1 MGLHRLH
8 HIFLMI
14 VVNQEPIDPALI
26 EDAFQ
31 RIKTHAE
38 LMTEVSCCER
48 DEEFLAQAEE
58 EVIDGIL
65 LAQEAERRFPKLDP
79 DRVKKSMEKALRQ
92 WRDNGA
98 SWELIETHHSAI
110 HQETTA
116 ALRMECFTEELF
128 RDIAEPSDEEIS
140 HYYEE
145 HRYDFFQAPAVHAL
159 HLLRFP
165 DHAQPWKEYAFLLD
179 LRQQILAGAD
189 FATLAREHTQK
200 STKEID
206 LDWVPMERILHPFE
220 AILFS
225 LQEKEVSPIISH
237 ENALH
242 LVYPLEVRPA
252 LQPPLEE
259 KREEIVHR
267 LLTEKRQAALRT
279 LAQELRA
286 TAVIERHGHS
296 LAPEQE

>member
-1 MGLHRLH
+1 M
-8 HIFLMI
+8 IF
-14 VVNQEPIDPALI
+14 VNQEPIDPALI

-38 LMTEVSCCER
+38 LLTEVSCCER
-48 DEEFLAQAEE
+48 DDEFLAQAEQ

-79 DRVKKSMEKALRQ
+79 ERVKAAMEKALRH
-92 WRDNGA
+92 WRENGA
-98 SWELIETHHSAI
+98 SWELIESHHSAI

-116 ALRMECFTEELF
+116 SLRMECFTEEIF
-128 RDIAEPSDEEIS
+128 CDISEPSEEEIAGYFQDHS
-140 HYYEE
+140 SE
-145 HRYDFFQAPAVHAL
+145 FFVAPAVHAL

-165 DHAQPWKEYAFLLD
+165 DHAQPWQEYAFLLD
-179 LRQQILAGAD
+179 LRNQVISGAD

-225 LQEKEVSPIISH
+225 LKEKEISPIISH

-242 LVYPLEVRPA
+242 LVYPLAVKPA
-252 LQPPLEE
+252 ELPPLEE
-259 KREEIVHR
+259 KREEIRHR
-267 LLTEKRQAALRT
+267 LISERKQAILKN

-286 TAVIERHGHS
+286 QATIERQGPS
-296 LAPEQE
+296 LAGPPEDT